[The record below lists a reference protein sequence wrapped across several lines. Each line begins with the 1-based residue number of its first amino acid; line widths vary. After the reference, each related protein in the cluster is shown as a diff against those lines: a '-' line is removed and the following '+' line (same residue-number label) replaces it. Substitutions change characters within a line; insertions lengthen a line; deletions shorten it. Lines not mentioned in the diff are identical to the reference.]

1 MVAWYRA
8 LVGLKEEVDFWIWIW
23 EYGYGYVLIAYLLG
37 MREKDKS
44 DLKAY
49 ALG

>member
-8 LVGLKEEVDFWIWIW
+8 LVRLKEEVDFWIWTW
-23 EYGYGYVLIAYLLG
+23 EQDVLIAYLLG